1 MISTCIYLGEWTLN
15 CNRGFPVYNS
25 VKEDKSCLKKTYSE
39 DQYLSCQN
47 KELFKIFWIYL
58 VQMFSKIVYISW
70 VPKSLRKKRIKHH
83 SCHFSNYHL
92 LFRVLSALFSTL
104 LKRNYVGAILN
115 TISMYLIEHNGA
127 CKVWNLKLINFA
139 FCSQTNYFNSYQI
152 IPSTSTYR
160 ICDIYDKLC
169 VYVECFLILNLSK
182 SFDNSKLA
190 FNVLQQW

>member
-15 CNRGFPVYNS
+15 CNRGFPVYTS
-25 VKEDKSCLKKTYSE
+25 GKEDKSCLKKHIP
-39 DQYLSCQN
+39 
-47 KELFKIFWIYL
+47 KIIELFKIFWIYW

-83 SCHFSNYHL
+83 SCHFSNCRL

-115 TISMYLIEHNGA
+115 TISMYLIEHNGD

-139 FCSQTNYFNSYQI
+139 FKQIFQFLPNNSQHFYLSY
-152 IPSTSTYR
+152 
-160 ICDIYDKLC
+160 L
-169 VYVECFLILNLSK
+169 
-182 SFDNSKLA
+182 
-190 FNVLQQW
+190 